1 MNWGNAWKEI
11 KGVKVCRE
19 GWKQKVLLIL
29 LVFQIVQSVHSDC
42 TKIWRFVLCET
53 GSAHPPL
60 PLSHHTFPW
69 SRYIFS
75 LYKNLKVVLCVTGSA
90 HVPYPPLSY
99 HTFPP
104 PLKTKIFC
112 PSNCYNLFKVFAG
125 NIINWHPYYSESEVE
140 CLILIKLS
148 SNLKWLNWNTIFF
161 PFNQI
166 FYRYS

>member
-53 GSAHPPL
+53 GSARPPPL
-60 PLSHHTFPW
+60 SLIIPSHRPKVHIAYTLS
-69 SRYIFS
+69 IFS

-104 PLKTKIFC
+104 PLKLKIFC
-112 PSNCYNLFKVFAG
+112 PSNCYDLCWKYHLMTSILRLIWSWVPHTYKTVLKLEVIELKYNL
-125 NIINWHPYYSESEVE
+125 
-140 CLILIKLS
+140 LS
-148 SNLKWLNWNTIFF
+148 F
-161 PFNQI
+161 
-166 FYRYS
+166 